1 MLQVRLVLFFVVT
14 ISMLFAGD
22 FRITS
27 IRDEW
32 VLHDVD
38 LLRSVVAKGV
48 RMALKLHQDHFM
60 MPEQY
65 EEAVT
70 LHDAIDNHDQNLVIS
85 HEADP
90 LWRNAVLSGAPSL
103 LALRYNIK
111 KTKTKNLIFYFKNI
125 SFNNFNKCF

>member
-1 MLQVRLVLFFVVT
+1 MIAFKNIIFKKYFYICL
-14 ISMLFAGD
+14 GD

-27 IRDEW
+27 VRDEW

-60 MPEQY
+60 SPEQY
-65 EEAVT
+65 GEPPALYE
-70 LHDAIDNHDQNLVIS
+70 AIDSHDKNLVIS

-90 LWRNAVLSGAPSL
+90 LWRNAVLNGAPSL
-103 LALRYNIK
+103 LALRYFAIVQY
-111 KTKTKNLIFYFKNI
+111 L
-125 SFNNFNKCF
+125 

>member
-1 MLQVRLVLFFVVT
+1 M
-14 ISMLFAGD
+14 IGD

-27 IRDEW
+27 VRDEW

-60 MPEQY
+60 SPEQY
-65 EEAVT
+65 IESPALFE
-70 LHDAIDNHDQNLVIS
+70 AIDSHDKNLVIS

-103 LALRYNIK
+103 LALRY
-111 KTKTKNLIFYFKNI
+111 KNHVIIDDGVANDQH
-125 SFNNFNKCF
+125 CD